1 VAFGVAAPYE
11 PSPDLDYHELFAMSW
26 SLITPLRHPLTTKRG
41 VRLEDLTSQMLI
53 LYERGSTGR
62 QHVLDAFHETGL
74 SPRVALETTSTE
86 TIVSMVE
93 AGLGI
98 SLVPLLPSGAVTRGR
113 RVEIRPL
120 DASIRPIHSGILLR
134 RGDKLSSA
142 SSRLLA
148 FTRSRFESASS
159 T

>member
-1 VAFGVAAPYE
+1 
-11 PSPDLDYHELFAMSW
+11 
-26 SLITPLRHPLTTKRG
+26 
-41 VRLEDLTSQMLI
+41 VRLDDVARQPLI

-62 QHVLDAFHETGL
+62 QHVLDAFHEHGL

-98 SLVPLLPSGAVTRGR
+98 SIVPLLPSGAVTRGR
-113 RVEIRPL
+113 RVTTRAL
-120 DASIRPIHSGILLR
+120 DTSIRPIHSGVLLR
-134 RGDKLSSA
+134 RGDKLSVA

-148 FTRSRFESASS
+148 FTRSRF
-159 T
+159 